1 MTDNFFTE
9 LSEWKTMI
17 QKGLTTFVEV
27 PLEWGEEEQRSECHP
42 WSTSPDIYFFKTVC
56 GIRPVTPGYTTVVIE
71 PQLGTIKK
79 LNAVFPHPL
88 GKIEMNLVIDNGSL
102 SGTITVPQGMD
113 AAFKWKGKEQKLTQ
127 GKQRVE
133 L

>member
-1 MTDNFFTE
+1 MADSFFAE

-27 PLEWGEEEQRSECHP
+27 PLEWGEEDQRSECHP

-56 GIRPVTPGYTTVVIE
+56 GIRPVSPGYKTVVIE
-71 PQLGTIKK
+71 PTLGKLKT
-79 LNAVFPHPL
+79 LNAIFPHPL
-88 GKIEMNLVIDNGSL
+88 GKIEMSLATDNGHL
-102 SGTITVPQGMD
+102 SGDITIPQGMN
-113 AAFKWKGKEQKLTQ
+113 ATFIWKGKEQQLTP
-127 GKQRVE
+127 GKQHIK